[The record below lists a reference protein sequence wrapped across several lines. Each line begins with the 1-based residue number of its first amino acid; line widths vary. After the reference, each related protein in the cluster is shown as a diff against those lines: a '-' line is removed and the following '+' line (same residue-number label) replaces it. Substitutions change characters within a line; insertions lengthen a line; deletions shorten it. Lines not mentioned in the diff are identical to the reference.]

1 MDSYI
6 EYDDDVVGREKH
18 PAERKL
24 ELLRR
29 RNRERQQLYRL
40 KNRDHY
46 NKRMREYRRKK

>member
-6 EYDDDVVGREKH
+6 EYDDDFDGREKH

-24 ELLRR
+24 ELLRK